1 MLQKL
6 RIFVIRWTISQ
17 FETYFFERKVSQFYK
32 KIFQKKALSVIDVG
46 ANRGQT
52 IDFFLQLN
60 PLSVVHS
67 FEPNPELHKA
77 LQKKYKSNN
86 NINLIQM
93 GVSNKVET
101 KIFYEN
107 ILDESS
113 SFEELNLDSE
123 YLKTKS
129 SILGVKPDN
138 IIKLSYPVE
147 VTTLDHFF
155 IDQQIQEVDVLKI
168 DTEGH
173 EYEGLEGLFEST
185 RPIEVSVIQFEMHFD
200 DMYLKNRSYKEIKDL
215 LNSKGYFEIK
225 RIKHG
230 FGDFYDYFYSKDN
243 DIRKSI

>member
-1 MLQKL
+1 
-6 RIFVIRWTISQ
+6 
-17 FETYFFERKVSQFYK
+17 
-32 KIFQKKALSVIDVG
+32 
-46 ANRGQT
+46 
-52 IDFFLQLN
+52 
-60 PLSVVHS
+60 
-67 FEPNPELHKA
+67 
-77 LQKKYKSNN
+77 
-86 NINLIQM
+86 M

-113 SFEELNLDSE
+113 TFEELNMDSE

-129 SILGVKPDN
+129 SILGVQPEN

-147 VTTLDHFF
+147 VTTLNHFF
-155 IDQQIQEVDVLKI
+155 IDQQIQKVDVLKI